1 MTRLKV
7 LEKRQKIVENAKI
20 NDFMFISSLFDNSG
34 NTEKAKGPQKIIEK
48 TGMSK

>member
-1 MTRLKV
+1 MTRLEV
-7 LEKRQKIVENAKI
+7 LEKRQKNVENAKI